1 MDVTNK
7 IALVTGGGRGI
18 GRGICLA
25 LATNGADVAVSDINT
40 GDAQGVTKEVES
52 LRRRSLAVTVDVTGQ
67 GSVESMVADVIAQF
81 GRIDILVNNAG
92 IIAAPGWEDRSQS
105 NEDDWDMIYA
115 INVKGVVRVTES
127 VASHMKER
135 RYGKIV
141 NIASG
146 ADGRATPVI
155 RLTTFQ
161 KAGVIIYT
169 QASAQELAPYNIN
182 VNCICPGL
190 LWTPMWVRIATRR
203 GRTREE
209 WRDLPPREVF
219 EKIVEAKVPLGREQT
234 PKTSET
240 SPLFSR
246 RIVRRTSLVR
256 R

>member
-92 IIAAPGWEDRSQS
+92 IIAAPGLGRPFAKQRGRLGHDIRYQREGRSQG
-105 NEDDWDMIYA
+105 N
-115 INVKGVVRVTES
+115 GVSCLAHEGTAVRKDCEHRV
-127 VASHMKER
+127 
-135 RYGKIV
+135 G
-141 NIASG
+141 
-146 ADGRATPVI
+146 
-155 RLTTFQ
+155 
-161 KAGVIIYT
+161 
-169 QASAQELAPYNIN
+169 
-182 VNCICPGL
+182 
-190 LWTPMWVRIATRR
+190 
-203 GRTREE
+203 
-209 WRDLPPREVF
+209 
-219 EKIVEAKVPLGREQT
+219 
-234 PKTSET
+234 
-240 SPLFSR
+240 
-246 RIVRRTSLVR
+246 RRTAGQR